1 MINGLKPLDRT
12 LRWGMVGGGGSSQI
26 GYIHRSAALRDNT
39 FTLLA
44 GAFDIDAEHGRQFGQ
59 QLGVDP
65 ERCYADYQSL
75 FRGEAERPDGIQ
87 AVSIATPNNTHYA
100 ICRAAL
106 EAGLHVVCEKP
117 LCFSSEEADELVA
130 LSQRQHKILGVTYG
144 YAGHQLILQARQMIA
159 DGLLGD
165 IRIVNMQFAHG
176 FHAQPVELENA
187 STRWRV
193 DPRFVGPSYVL
204 GDLATHPLFLVET
217 MAPQL
222 NITRLMC
229 ARQSFVKSR
238 APLEDNA
245 HVLMEYDNGAV
256 GSLWSSAVNCGS
268 MHGQKV
274 RIVGEKAS
282 LEWWD
287 EQPNQLRYEIQGE
300 PVRILERGMDYLD
313 PLARQDDRIG
323 GGHPEGLLRHGRISI
338 AVSPS
343 PWMPPTVA
351 TKRCWPTSGIR
362 TLAPARS
369 ACAGWKT
376 AYGLPTT
383 APAGSTS
390 ANSLAQGAR
399 PEPLW
404 LFFNSCQLG
413 LIRLT
418 CAIRQ
423 RLERAGAI
431 VLRGNRQRLHIMPW
445 VDLQFAEVA

>member
-1 MINGLKPLDRT
+1 MINGLRPLDRT
-12 LRWGMVGGGGSSQI
+12 LRWGMVGGGGGSQI

-39 FTLLA
+39 FALLA
-44 GAFDIDAEHGRQFGQ
+44 GAFDIDAERGRQFGQ

-65 ERCYADYQSL
+65 DRCYADYQSL
-75 FRGEAERPDGIQ
+75 FRGEAARPDGIQ

-117 LCFSSEEADELVA
+117 LCFSS
-130 LSQRQHKILGVTYG
+130 
-144 YAGHQLILQARQMIA
+144 
-159 DGLLGD
+159 
-165 IRIVNMQFAHG
+165 
-176 FHAQPVELENA
+176 
-187 STRWRV
+187 RWRV

-222 NITRLMC
+222 KIARLMC

-245 HVLMEYDNGAV
+245 QVLMEYDNGAI

-287 EQPNQLRYEIQGE
+287 EQPNQLRYEVQGE
-300 PVRILERGMDYLD
+300 PARILERGMDYLD

-323 GGHPEGLLRHGRISI
+323 GGHPEGLFEAWSNLYRRFAI
-338 AVSPS
+338 A
-343 PWMPPTVA
+343 MDA
-351 TKRCWPTSGIR
+351 ADRR
-362 TLAPARS
+362 DEALLADFWYPDA
-369 ACAGWKT
+369 
-376 AYGLPTT
+376 
-383 APAGSTS
+383 
-390 ANSLAQGAR
+390 
-399 PEPLW
+399 
-404 LFFNSCQLG
+404 
-413 LIRLT
+413 
-418 CAIRQ
+418 
-423 RLERAGAI
+423 RAGAFG
-431 VLRGNRQRLHIMPW
+431 VRWVENCVRSADNGACW
-445 VDLQFAEVA
+445 VDFR

>member
-39 FTLLA
+39 FALLA
-44 GAFDIDAEHGRQFGQ
+44 GAFDIDADRGRQFGQ

-65 ERCYADYQSL
+65 ARCYADYQSL
-75 FRGEAERPDGIQ
+75 FRGEAARPDGIQ

-130 LSQRQHKILGVTYG
+130 LSQRQRKIIGVTYG
-144 YAGHQLILQARQMIA
+144 YAGHQMILQARQMIA
-159 DGLLGD
+159 EGLLGD

-176 FHAQPVELENA
+176 FHAQPVEQENA

-222 NITRLMC
+222 KIARLMC

-274 RIVGEKAS
+274 RIVGKKPVLNGGMNSPTSCATRCRANRRAFWSAAWAILIRWRARTIAS
-282 LEWWD
+282 AVAT
-287 EQPNQLRYEIQGE
+287 R
-300 PVRILERGMDYLD
+300 RGCST
-313 PLARQDDRIG
+313 P
-323 GGHPEGLLRHGRISI
+323 GRISI
-338 AVSPS
+338 AASPS
-343 PWMPPTVA
+343 PWTPLTGV
-351 TKRCWPTSGIR
+351 TRRCWQTSGIR
-362 TLAPARS
+362 TPAPGRS
-369 ACAGWKT
+369 ASAGWKT
-376 AYGLPTT
+376 AYALPTT
-383 APAGSTS
+383 APVGSTS
-390 ANSLAQGAR
+390 ANSPAQGLALSLSHYFSMRASWVLSASRAR
-399 PEPLW
+399 SASP
-404 LFFNSCQLG
+404 
-413 LIRLT
+413 
-418 CAIRQ
+418 
-423 RLERAGAI
+423 
-431 VLRGNRQRLHIMPW
+431 
-445 VDLQFAEVA
+445 

>member
-1 MINGLKPLDRT
+1 MINGLRPLDRT

-39 FTLLA
+39 FALLA
-44 GAFDIDAEHGRQFGQ
+44 GAFDIDAERGRQFGQ

-65 ERCYADYQSL
+65 DRCYADYQSL
-75 FRGEAERPDGIQ
+75 FRGEAARPDGIQ

-117 LCFSSEEADELVA
+117 LCFSSEEADDLVA
-130 LSQRQHKILGVTYG
+130 LSQRQHKIIGVTYG

-176 FHAQPVELENA
+176 FHAQPVEQENA

-222 NITRLMC
+222 KIARLMC

-245 HVLMEYDNGAV
+245 QVLMEYDNGAI

-287 EQPNQLRYEIQGE
+287 EQPNQLRYEVQGE
-300 PVRILERGMDYLD
+300 PARILERGMDYLD

-323 GGHPEGLLRHGRISI
+323 GGHPEGLFEAWSNLYRRFAI
-338 AVSPS
+338 A
-343 PWMPPTVA
+343 MDA
-351 TKRCWPTSGIR
+351 ADRR
-362 TLAPARS
+362 DEALLADFWYPDA
-369 ACAGWKT
+369 
-376 AYGLPTT
+376 
-383 APAGSTS
+383 
-390 ANSLAQGAR
+390 
-399 PEPLW
+399 
-404 LFFNSCQLG
+404 
-413 LIRLT
+413 
-418 CAIRQ
+418 
-423 RLERAGAI
+423 RAGAFG
-431 VLRGNRQRLHIMPW
+431 VRWVENCVRSAGNGACW
-445 VDLQFAEVA
+445 VDFR

>member
-12 LRWGMVGGGGSSQI
+12 LRWGMVGGGSSQI

-44 GAFDIDAEHGRQFGQ
+44 GAFDIDAERGRQFGQ

-65 ERCYADYQSL
+65 DRCYADYQSL

-130 LSQRQHKILGVTYG
+130 LSQRQQKILGVTYG

-323 GGHPEGLLRHGRISI
+323 GGHPEGLFEAWSNLYRHGCRRPSRRSAAGRLLVSGRSRRRVRRALGGKLRTVCRQRRLLDRLPLTHWLRALALSLYGYFSI
-338 AVSPS
+338 RASWVLSAS
-343 PWMPPTVA
+343 RALSASAWN
-351 TKRCWPTSGIR
+351 
-362 TLAPARS
+362 APA
-369 ACAGWKT
+369 
-376 AYGLPTT
+376 P
-383 APAGSTS
+383 
-390 ANSLAQGAR
+390 
-399 PEPLW
+399 
-404 LFFNSCQLG
+404 
-413 LIRLT
+413 
-418 CAIRQ
+418 
-423 RLERAGAI
+423 
-431 VLRGNRQRLHIMPW
+431 
-445 VDLQFAEVA
+445 

>member
-39 FTLLA
+39 FALLA
-44 GAFDIDAEHGRQFGQ
+44 GAFDIDAERGRQFGQ

-65 ERCYADYQSL
+65 DRCYADYQSL
-75 FRGEAERPDGIQ
+75 FRGEAARPDGIQ

-130 LSQRQHKILGVTYG
+130 LSQRQHKIIGVTYG

-176 FHAQPVELENA
+176 FHAQPVEQENA

-222 NITRLMC
+222 KITRLMC

-323 GGHPEGLLRHGRISI
+323 GGIRRGCLRHGRISI
-338 AVSPS
+338 AASPS

-362 TLAPARS
+362 TPAPGRS
-369 ACAGWKT
+369 ASAGWKT
-376 AYGLPTT
+376 ACGLPTT

-390 ANSLAQGAR
+390 ANSPAQGAR
-399 PEPLW
+399 PEPLR
-404 LFFNSCQLG
+404 LFFNARQLG

-418 CAIRQ
+418 GAIRQ
-423 RLERAGAI
+423 
-431 VLRGNRQRLHIMPW
+431 P
-445 VDLQFAEVA
+445 